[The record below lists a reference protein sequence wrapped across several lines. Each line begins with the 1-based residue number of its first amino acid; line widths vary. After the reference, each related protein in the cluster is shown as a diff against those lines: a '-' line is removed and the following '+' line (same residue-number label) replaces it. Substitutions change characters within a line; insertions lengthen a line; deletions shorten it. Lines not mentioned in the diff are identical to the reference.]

1 MLMPTGQSVYAAEK
15 KCQIARV
22 IELPITMNSL
32 RPTIPVK
39 INGKDAKFLLDSGAF
54 YSIMSSATAAEYG
67 LKLAPTPFGYRI
79 SGVGGTAGVDLTT
92 VKEFTI
98 AGIPLKN
105 LEFLVGGSEVG
116 GLLGQNFLEKFDVEY
131 DFANGAIRL
140 FHTQDC
146 DNTLLAYWLKPG
158 QNYSAMHID
167 PIDPAHPYTV
177 GVAYLN
183 GKSVRVAFDTGA
195 FTSVLSD
202 RAAARAGV
210 KTDSPGVVEAG
221 YSRGVGRGQVKTYLA
236 RFESFKIG
244 DSEEIKNA
252 MLRFAELD
260 LPFADMLLGSDFFIS
275 HRIFVANREHRVY
288 LSYNGGPVFNLAK
301 NGGAAKADAGI
312 AKPDAGTA
320 KSDAANTDAGTPS
333 AAGPE
338 PQAPAAAASSTSMT
352 PPTATPPTATP
363 ASETAATGT
372 LAAKTPA
379 ATEDAAVIA
388 RRGSASAARREF
400 ASALSDLTKAI
411 ELKPDEPEY
420 YFERAKAYWGNGQTD
435 LALADF
441 DRAIHLKSDFLPAYL
456 LRAEIHL
463 QKKDKSAAMADQ
475 ATVDRLAAP
484 QADVRFALAELYGR
498 EEEYALVIPQY
509 DLWIKN
515 HPDDSRMVNALG
527 GRCLASA
534 LQNQDL
540 DSGRKDCD
548 RAIRIADKH
557 NPANAHLYAN
567 RGLML
572 LREGDYRK
580 AVEDFDANLK
590 IQPQNARALYGRG
603 VAEARLNRRADSERD
618 IAAAEGVAP
627 KIAERFAHL
636 GFSP

>member
-1 MLMPTGQSVYAAEK
+1 MAVFVLMPAGRSVHAAEK
-15 KCQIARV
+15 KCQISRV

-79 SGVGGTAGVDLTT
+79 TGVGGAAGVDLTT

-236 RFESFKIG
+236 RFESFRIG

-252 MLRFAELD
+252 MLRFADLD

-275 HRIFVANREHRVY
+275 HRIFVANREHRVF

-301 NGGAAKADAGI
+301 NGGTAKADSGAAKADAGT
-312 AKPDAGTA
+312 AKPDAA
-320 KSDAANTDAGTPS
+320 DTDAGTPP
-333 AAGPE
+333 ATGPE
-338 PQAPAAAASSTSMT
+338 PQAPAASAGST
-352 PPTATPPTATP
+352 PATATP
-363 ASETAATGT
+363 ASETPATGT

-388 RRGSASAARREF
+388 RRGSASAARRDF

-420 YFERAKAYWGNGQTD
+420 YFERAKAYWGNAQTD

-441 DRAIHLKSDFLPAYL
+441 DRAIELKSDFLAAYL

-463 QKKDKSAAMADQ
+463 QKKDKSAAMADE

-484 QADVRFALAELYGR
+484 QADLRFALGELYVR
-498 EEEYALVIPQY
+498 EEEYALVIPQF

-540 DSGRKDCD
+540 DGGRKDCD
-548 RAIRIADKH
+548 RAIRLADKH

-572 LREGDYRK
+572 LRQGDYRK

-590 IQPQNARALYGRG
+590 VQPQNARALYGRG
-603 VAEARLNRRADSERD
+603 VAEAHLNRQADSERD
-618 IAAAEGVAP
+618 IAAAEGLAP
-627 KIAERFAHL
+627 KIGERFGHL
-636 GFSP
+636 GFGP